1 MMECFPIL
9 PVTFYSLLLL
19 LCNYI
24 VLNIEPIDLVLLGV
38 VYLLVLPIL
47 QVTYLLP
54 ARVASQ
60 I

>member
-9 PVTFYSLLLL
+9 RMTFYSLLLL
-19 LCNYI
+19 LCKYI
-24 VLNIEPIDLVLLGV
+24 VVDIEPLDLVLLGV

-47 QVTYLLP
+47 QETYSLP